1 MVPVHLI
8 TGNKTVFD
16 NFCISWKV
24 ISWCL
29 KLEQHIQK
37 EANITKYK
45 LCEREF
51 VCLNFAY
58 LYLGLRNE
66 SKKNNAAKYCRLLR

>member
-1 MVPVHLI
+1 MLR
-8 TGNKTVFD
+8 N
-16 NFCISWKV
+16 N
-24 ISWCL
+24 
-29 KLEQHIQK
+29 HIQK

-66 SKKNNAAKYCRLLR
+66 SKKKMLPFEKDLFGFFPKLKRTCCEITFSVYLFTFYTC

>member
-1 MVPVHLI
+1 MLP
-8 TGNKTVFD
+8 
-16 NFCISWKV
+16 C
-24 ISWCL
+24 WCL

-66 SKKNNAAKYCRLLR
+66 SKKKMLRNIVDYCCRSTSYNLLTSYETVQHV

>member
-1 MVPVHLI
+1 MLP
-8 TGNKTVFD
+8 
-16 NFCISWKV
+16 C
-24 ISWCL
+24 WCL

-66 SKKNNAAKYCRLLR
+66 SKKKNAAEYCRLLL